1 MGTGPY
7 PTRRPFLAVH
17 DIAWMPR
24 VIEEGN
30 SSANAMGRS
39 ENGKEG
45 GEVGRAAAMIEKAL
59 KLVVA
64 AE

>member
-1 MGTGPY
+1 MLAWVGTTTMGTGPY
-7 PTRRPFLAVH
+7 PTRRPFLAAH

-39 ENGKEG
+39 ENGKEVTG
-45 GEVGRAAAMIEKAL
+45 
-59 KLVVA
+59 
-64 AE
+64 